1 MKITSIQLQ
10 QLVVMAVAIISMM
23 MSGCDDRFDSRGGAP
38 SEEGQA
44 VDVTLALGLADEQD
58 ACTLPTAPA
67 TRGDSRQ
74 AFETRLVPATRT
86 KAIADKPDKLYNLEI
101 IQYNSSGAKIANM
114 GTTSTI
120 ANATI
125 GDKLTVPLQ
134 TSDDCQLL
142 IVARG
147 ESTTVPSIINK
158 PDISNIRKDKN
169 MLVKAIG
176 STINNVGFDEGAS
189 MNNMPYYLYLPSV
202 KIGSDG
208 EIQSLDG
215 QKLDVRLLLKR
226 LATRLD
232 VSWSV
237 SQAMTDLGYILTEV
251 RLSQVPSGYRFL
263 PDEEDTQW
271 GKAYPTATAEFVDL
285 YRLKDS
291 ELSAAQGHKSVWLP
305 ANVRGTSPAATS
317 LYYRNKQ
324 NAPTASSYLEFVVD
338 NDGTKNGWKEERLF
352 YRVYVGGPRT
362 TDFNLYDNTDYR
374 YVVNINN
381 ADYSN
386 DARIQLLNRT
396 PVISTNLVPTANCF
410 MMRPGTD
417 ISFNP
422 YKHTSGTGGW
432 NDQLVNT
439 PSGTPAIKT
448 EIKKMKVLWQN
459 KDNGTSGELVM
470 GYAVDINSNH
480 QNLVNLTNGGDINQ
494 ARVHVGVPVTNGG
507 NALIAAYGDDDQTA
521 LWSWHIWVSDY
532 VPAPLGSFTTGD
544 ATSRSN
550 AILAAQNAT
559 RGGMVH
565 TYQGDSWT
573 QTSGAFYNKVIMDR
587 NLGAIRGVPALGS
600 NLESARTY
608 GVLYQWGRKDPMPG
622 SADGSYEEINTIF
635 NADGMTMPLDK
646 ATSGGSLVNSIAHPS
661 TFYANMYLATNS
673 WGPETKT
680 IYDPCPEGWKV
691 PDFYGTGTSMMF
703 DGFLKSGTSNDMGTN
718 LLLVNNKQWYT
729 SKISSPGIIDATN
742 GLLYKYPGED
752 QSNYTNKSAWF
763 PMYWMR
769 EHDTGSLRNSVA
781 CFVMYSARFGKT
793 LNNLSRAYY
802 TEFKAFGYLILSS
815 PNEAVC
821 SYGMS
826 VRCIQDR

>member
-23 MSGCDDRFDSRGGAP
+23 MSGCDDRFDSRGGAL

-44 VDVTLALGLADEQD
+44 VDVTLAIGLADEQD
-58 ACTLPTAPA
+58 AYTLPIAPA

-74 AFETRLVPATRT
+74 AFETRLVPATHT

-101 IQYNSSGAKIANM
+101 IQYNSSGAKIADM
-114 GTTSTI
+114 GATSTI

-142 IVARG
+142 VVARG
-147 ESTTVPSIINK
+147 ESTTVPSIIDK
-158 PDISNIRKDKN
+158 PDISNIRKDKD

-338 NDGTKNGWKEERLF
+338 NDGTKNGGKEERLF

-396 PVISTNLVPTANCF
+396 PVISTNLVSTANCF

-470 GYAVDINSNH
+470 GYAVDVNSNH

-550 AILAAQNAT
+550 AILVAQNAT

-565 TYQGDSWT
+565 TYQGASWT
-573 QTSGAFYNKVIMDR
+573 ETSGAFYNKVIMDR
-587 NLGAIRGVPALGS
+587 NLGAIRGVPALDS

-635 NADGMTMPLDK
+635 NADGITIPLNK
-646 ATSGGSLVNSIAHPS
+646 VETTTGTSTGSLALSIANPA
-661 TFYANMYLATNS
+661 TFYGELLLADNS
-673 WGPETKT
+673 WGPAKKT

-691 PDFYGTGTSMMF
+691 PDFYGTTTSMMF
-703 DGFLKSGTSNDMGTN
+703 DGFKLGSN
-718 LLLVNNKQWYT
+718 LLFVNDKKWYNSMIT
-729 SKISSPGIIDATN
+729 ESSAKIDPTN
-742 GLLYKYPGED
+742 GVLYQYSGEN
-752 QSNYTNKSAWF
+752 QTNYTNKSVWF

-769 EHDTGSLRNSVA
+769 ERNTGRLRNTVA
-781 CFVMYSARFGKT
+781 CFVMFSAHKGT
-793 LNNLSRAYY
+793 TTTSVYY
-802 TEFKAFGYLILSS
+802 TELKAHGLFYLTNSS
-815 PNEAVC
+815 LAHKP
-821 SYGMS
+821 YGMS
-826 VRCIQDR
+826 VRCIQERE

>member
-23 MSGCDDRFDSRGGAP
+23 MFGCDDRFDSRGGAP

-44 VDVTLALGLADEQD
+44 VDVTLAIGLADEQD
-58 ACTLPTAPA
+58 AYTLPIAPA

-86 KAIADKPDKLYNLEI
+86 KAVADKPDKLYNLEI
-101 IQYNSSGAKIANM
+101 IQYNSSGAKIADM

-134 TSDDCQLL
+134 TSNDCQLL

-158 PDISNIRKDKN
+158 PDVSNIRKDKD

-338 NDGTKNGWKEERLF
+338 NDGTKNGGKEERLF

-470 GYAVDINSNH
+470 GYAVDVNSNH

-544 ATSRSN
+544 ATSRSS
-550 AILAAQNAT
+550 AIQAAQNAT

-573 QTSGAFYNKVIMDR
+573 KTSGAFYNKVIMDR
-587 NLGAIRGVPALGS
+587 NLGAIRGVPALDS

-635 NADGMTMPLDK
+635 NADGMTMLLDK
-646 ATSGGSLVNSIAHPS
+646 QNSGNLMKSIANPS
-661 TFYANMYLATNS
+661 TFYKGMMLATNS
-673 WGPETKT
+673 WGGSNTKT
-680 IYDPCPEGWKV
+680 IYDPCPDGWRV
-691 PDFYGTGTSMMF
+691 PDFYGTATSMMF
-703 DGFLKSGTSNDMGTN
+703 DGFKLGTN
-718 LLLVNNKQWYT
+718 LLLLNDKRWYT
-729 SKISSPGIIDATN
+729 AQISSPAKVNATN
-742 GLLYKYPGED
+742 GILYQYPGED
-752 QSNYTNKSAWF
+752 QNNYTNKSVWF

-769 EHDTGSLRNSVA
+769 EYNSGELRKTDA
-781 CFVMYSARFGKT
+781 CFVMYSAHSGNKGENMQF
-793 LNNLSRAYY
+793 AYY
-802 TEFKAFGYLILSS
+802 TEFKAHGVLILTDPSKA
-815 PNEAVC
+815 NF

-826 VRCIQDR
+826 IRCIQDR